1 MKGGER
7 KKMAKI
13 TKKYLQDRCFFKD
26 KTVIKTVDFDGLW
39 AIVKQLDEKDQHSIF
54 RISDIVIKPLN
65 ENQIDAL
72 CSYLP
77 NEIKINLDFME
88 LTLTEK
94 LNVVRENKEIL
105 NPIIEKKRFTERIDL
120 DSNKKT
126 EEEIYSSE
134 RLWDIV
140 KTDKYNLN

>member
-1 MKGGER
+1 
-7 KKMAKI
+7 MAKI
-13 TKKYLQDRCFFKD
+13 TKKYLQNRCFFKD

-39 AIVKQLDEKDQHSIF
+39 AIVKQLNEDDQRAIF
-54 RISDIVIKPLN
+54 RISDVVIKPLT

-77 NEIKINLDFME
+77 NEVKNALDFME
-88 LTLTEK
+88 LTVKEK
-94 LNVVRENKEIL
+94 LKMVRENKEML

-140 KTDKYNLN
+140 KTDKYNLS